1 MLDQILEYKNK
12 AQKTIDDTLK
22 KNNID
27 LKNINYVLITI
38 SFFIIYYVL
47 FDRALDFMTRL
58 ISLIYPSY
66 KSYQSIEK
74 DTSNNNWISYWIVY
88 STLTI
93 FETIG
98 WMIINFIPFYHVIK
112 LSFIIW
118 LVFPDATN
126 SNTFY
131 QKFIEP
137 FLNQNSDKIN
147 QQLDKVDIK
156 ISSIKKNIANWLN
169 E

>member
-1 MLDQILEYKNK
+1 
-12 AQKTIDDTLK
+12 
-22 KNNID
+22 
-27 LKNINYVLITI
+27 
-38 SFFIIYYVL
+38 
-47 FDRALDFMTRL
+47 
-58 ISLIYPSY
+58 
-66 KSYQSIEK
+66 
-74 DTSNNNWISYWIVY
+74 
-88 STLTI
+88 
-93 FETIG
+93 
-98 WMIINFIPFYHVIK
+98 K